1 VRPLKT
7 LRPPRARDCEQS
19 GGSNLANLLTCQKMN
34 GPEQVRKLVMQ
45 RFVTRTGSLY
55 IPPHTGMIVIQAL
68 FSTRTEP

>member
-1 VRPLKT
+1 
-7 LRPPRARDCEQS
+7 
-19 GGSNLANLLTCQKMN
+19 MN

-45 RFVTRTGSLY
+45 RFVTRSGSLY